1 MVRSSPQAA
10 EEAPVDPSSLKAR
23 CKNGALP
30 LSSGK
35 KLSREALSLINSQI
49 IRYNNP
55 NNSAVQLAALTDK
68 GRRSAPGSGSE
79 ASPDAGHHRRV
90 PSAPP
95 VVHHGEELELPERQR
110 NHGAGPASKDNGP
123 GTKRSA
129 AATGAPEDQVRED
142 HEHKQHK
149 KKKTLERQGQ
159 QARSVGVGGADVSG
173 QIKNTI
179 RVSDPAAPS
188 TSAEADADAHPAGS
202 KRNKKGA
209 RASKGKDQPAADA
222 GAKGAQ
228 ASNINATEPDAAVSR
243 HSKKPR
249 KEKSQMATAAL
260 IGQAGPSN
268 PAKGRETEM
277 VAALA
282 TSQLEDTVAT
292 QHISKQTETAALT
305 ISAHPGNMTE
315 QRIMAA
321 VAAGPEPLGAR
332 QEGATNFKIAD
343 ADRAGPGAN
352 ATGLQSNKGSAAGA
366 QEPAAEPANA
376 DEAGRS
382 LPATGIK
389 PVNALLPARLPR
401 PEETN
406 AQEKLA
412 LVELQRQLS
421 EWQGM
426 YKELKATKIEQMDKL
441 LAEMAERAEGRVS
454 VAEQLAQ
461 HWQAVAK
468 RAQED
473 AIAAGSVETANR
485 IDALETEANQLLK
498 QNQSLLQRVTQLQL
512 ELSLAQ
518 QELHDARAEL
528 LQFRMPT
535 VRDVQADAKDK
546 DKGSYT
552 PLQGC
557 ATAEAEHG
565 KDVNGPQR
573 AAADAAVQESSPDV
587 TLGGVRH
594 HAITDAAETGGRA
607 GGEHCSLSLGR
618 GLKFPTLSPGA
629 GEQTANDLS
638 VVPGSSSRSVGISTD
653 CQRIVQM
660 LPSIRS
666 PSRSIQSHQ
675 GRLPRTSAVAPS
687 FDVGL
692 LGDVPRAGS
701 LSSERGIDTACQRI
715 IQMLPELRQ
724 QSPSIEPRSVSRA
737 EPVTNR
743 DAPSGVTPAAADGN
757 ETTLRV
763 QEGSS
768 KRLSDGSPIDGIC
781 GPANRKI
788 TCASTQA
795 DLTHAHNMCA
805 PEALGS
811 AAHQQARVRQAG
823 PIRNASVLVTAAAT
837 KALPPTPGLQQ
848 QADSQDVSPRAIP
861 IHSGSVASNQ
871 VSCNL
876 SGLVA
881 RAMAQPQE
889 SQQAIGMPE
898 VGRAPQARGDR
909 SPVSANMALAT
920 QPPYAMAAASVIDP
934 TMQAGNAREVPQGNK
949 NLTASSPSPRT
960 AKLNFYE
967 RLLEWHIDVISTKPL
982 EAFRMTHMACGM
994 SFEIRETEVDDD
1006 DLPEDGGGAD
1016 QPAAGAEGN
1025 TTTDK
1030 TKYYEYT
1037 PLDLGTV
1044 GELLP
1049 AFLKET
1055 ITIPA
1060 DQRPKLLEKLDG
1072 VIKSTRGKKL

>member
-426 YKELKATKIEQMDKL
+426 YKELKVSCRCRHSGAHHLDCALYMLFFVSWICPWYLDWQTKGWKVNRTVVQATKIEQMDKL

-811 AAHQQARVRQAG
+811 AAHQQV
-823 PIRNASVLVTAAAT
+823 
-837 KALPPTPGLQQ
+837 
-848 QADSQDVSPRAIP
+848 QADF
-861 IHSGSVASNQ
+861 GSEHYNA
-871 VSCNL
+871 L
-876 SGLVA
+876 SLL
-881 RAMAQPQE
+881 
-889 SQQAIGMPE
+889 SIC
-898 VGRAPQARGDR
+898 GR
-909 SPVSANMALAT
+909 L
-920 QPPYAMAAASVIDP
+920 
-934 TMQAGNAREVPQGNK
+934 
-949 NLTASSPSPRT
+949 PSLGI
-960 AKLNFYE
+960 K
-967 RLLEWHIDVISTKPL
+967 
-982 EAFRMTHMACGM
+982 
-994 SFEIRETEVDDD
+994 DD
-1006 DLPEDGGGAD
+1006 
-1016 QPAAGAEGN
+1016 
-1025 TTTDK
+1025 T
-1030 TKYYEYT
+1030 
-1037 PLDLGTV
+1037 
-1044 GELLP
+1044 
-1049 AFLKET
+1049 
-1055 ITIPA
+1055 
-1060 DQRPKLLEKLDG
+1060 
-1072 VIKSTRGKKL
+1072 